1 MNYGAIKV
9 RDISNGEGVRVSLFV
24 SGCTHH
30 CKGCFNPETWDFNYG
45 EKFTEKTISEII
57 NFMSLEYIQGLTVLG
72 GEPFEDQNRP
82 EVLKL
87 IKKVKEVYPQKDIW
101 MYSGYLFE
109 EIKDK
114 KYGKEILS
122 LIDVLVDGEFVKER
136 KNLKL
141 KFRGS
146 DNQRVID
153 VKKTLE
159 TGQIVLVEKYIA

>member
-1 MNYGAIKV
+1 
-9 RDISNGEGVRVSLFV
+9 
-24 SGCTHH
+24 
-30 CKGCFNPETWDFNYG
+30 
-45 EKFTEKTISEII
+45 
-57 NFMSLEYIQGLTVLG
+57 MSLEYIQGLTVLG

-114 KYGKEILS
+114 KYGKEMLS

-159 TGQIVLVEKYIA
+159 TGQIVLVEKYIT

>member
-101 MYSGYLFE
+101 LYSGYLFE

-159 TGQIVLVEKYIA
+159 TGQIVLVEKYIT

>member
-45 EKFTEKTISEII
+45 EKFTEKTISEIL

-159 TGQIVLVEKYIA
+159 TGQIVLVEKYIT

>member
-159 TGQIVLVEKYIA
+159 TGQIVLVEKYIT

>member
-114 KYGKEILS
+114 KYGKEMLS

-159 TGQIVLVEKYIA
+159 TGQIVLVEKYIT